1 MYHTLLDWEKSF
13 QTSLA
18 LLDSALG
25 QELSVARG
33 GIIQETNTIEGIQRE
48 LILRGQL
55 MEKKRAEIQQVSS
68 EADRFYGTD
77 PLSLSH
83 K

>member
-33 GIIQETNTIEGIQRE
+33 GIIQDTNTIEGIQRE

-55 MEKKRAEIQQVSS
+55 MEKRELKSN
-68 EADRFYGTD
+68 RFLRRRSDFMG
-77 PLSLSH
+77 LIH
-83 K
+83 CR